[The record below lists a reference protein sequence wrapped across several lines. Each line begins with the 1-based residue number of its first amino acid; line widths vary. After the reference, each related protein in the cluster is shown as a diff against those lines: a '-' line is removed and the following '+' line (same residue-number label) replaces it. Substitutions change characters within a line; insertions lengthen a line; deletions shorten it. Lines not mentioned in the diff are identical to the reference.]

1 MFNVV
6 FHSSI
11 YYSDRASEYY
21 PETFIE
27 APGILAGS
35 RVIKNFNTSL
45 PNLRNGIL
53 FFQQSNIETF
63 KGSLYAL
70 QTAKEMFKGC
80 GLLISVE
87 TELPVLAEANSM
99 FISCAKLPK
108 FDIELP
114 RLSDGTSMF
123 NGCSSLTSFTSAL
136 PSLTTGTN
144 MFSGCKLDARSLMYI
159 VETLPT
165 AETPA
170 NITIG
175 LGVNSEDEMEEFAK
189 AASFN
194 SWGELKQLFID
205 KNWTATFQ
213 YNGAP
218 TTAATLDEN
227 GQTTGAPIYAR
238 LIEADEDTGNYI
250 SEEDGKF
257 YNLEWGHSI
266 TNSANYTVFGSLLE
280 AYGYFG
286 IVPKEF
292 ATE

>member
-1 MFNVV
+1 MLNVV
-6 FHSSI
+6 FYNTSTLQKGEAHLETMFDGSGIMRDATTLTKWSI
-11 YYSDRASEYY
+11 
-21 PETFIE
+21 
-27 APGILAGS
+27 
-35 RVIKNFNTSL
+35 SL
-45 PNLRNGIL
+45 PNLINGSQMFRGCSAL
-53 FFQQSNIETF
+53 TKFSGNLD
-63 KGSLYAL
+63 SLQNAFG
-70 QTAKEMFKGC
+70 MF
-80 GLLISVE
+80 LLTKLSEFSIN
-87 TELPVLAEANSM
+87 LPSLTNADSM
-99 FISCAKLPK
+99 FMYNPLKS
-108 FDIELP
+108 FSGELP
-114 RLSDGTSMF
+114 RLSNGNVMF
-123 NGCSSLTSFTSAL
+123 NSCTSLTSFTGAL

-144 MFSGCKLDARSLMYI
+144 MFNGCKLDARSLMYI

-194 SWGELKQLFID
+194 SWDELKQLFID

-257 YNLEWGHSI
+257 YNLEWGHSV
-266 TNSANYTVFGSLLE
+266 TNSTNYTVFGSLLE

-286 IVPKEF
+286 IIPKEF